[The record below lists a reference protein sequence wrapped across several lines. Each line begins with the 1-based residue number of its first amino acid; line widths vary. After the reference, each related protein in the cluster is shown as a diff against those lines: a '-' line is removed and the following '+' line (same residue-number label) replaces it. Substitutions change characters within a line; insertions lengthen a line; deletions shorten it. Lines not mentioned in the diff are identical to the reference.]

1 MRNITTLT
9 LFLGVFLRIGMA
21 QTPTIGL
28 IQNTPESFDGYTLVS
43 ANSAT
48 QSHLIDNCGR
58 VINQWESDYRM
69 GESSYLLEDG
79 SLLRTARV
87 AGSVFFGGGIG
98 GRLERFSWDGA
109 LEWSFD
115 YASEEAHHHHDM
127 AVLPN
132 GNILLIAWEYH
143 SNEEAQALGRLGDSP
158 LWPPQIVEIE
168 PVGTNG
174 GNIVWEWHAWD
185 HLIQNVDP
193 NLPNYGEPA
202 DFPHRFDINYES
214 PGGGGPMSQNS
225 GDWFHCNAIHY
236 NATWDQIMLNSR
248 RWNEF
253 YIIDHSTTSDEA
265 ASSSGGA
272 AGQGGDVLYRWGNP
286 EAYGRGEVEDRQLFG
301 QHDPHWIH
309 YEEGGGSEST
319 SSTVLLFNNGAS
331 RPGGP
336 RSSVDELTLPL
347 LDDGTY
353 VLLEGEAFG
362 PSDFDWTYPAV
373 LDPDFYSSFISGAQ
387 RLPNGNTLVCEGDD
401 GKLFEVT
408 ATGEKVWEYVTA
420 TSQFGPNT
428 QGNEPLENGT
438 FRAYRYGPDY
448 PGLAGRDL
456 TPGEPVELAPYP
468 SDCTTTSEGTRLP
481 NDAELPA
488 ISFGPI
494 PFSDHFSIQA
504 NRPTHIALFDA
515 MGRSLLRENIHE
527 TMTYTWGYLPAGSYI
542 LRWEDAIGNVGSTVI
557 LKL

>member
-1 MRNITTLT
+1 MKKL
-9 LFLGVFLRIGMA
+9 LVLLLLLSSGFASA
-21 QTPTIGL
+21 QQTVGL
-28 IQNTPESFDGYTLVS
+28 ISYQHTAYNGYTLF
-43 ANSAT
+43 NSFNSPT
-48 QSHLIDNCGR
+48 TYLIDNCGTK
-58 VINQWESDYRM
+58 VYEWTSNNGSPAAAV
-69 GESSYLLEDG
+69 YLLENG
-79 SLLRTARV
+79 NLLRTYRPDSTYFNFG
-87 AGSVFFGGGIG
+87 GSGGGIEI
-98 GRLERFSWDGA
+98 LDSNSLVIWQYEVNSDST
-109 LEWSFD
+109 LS
-115 YASEEAHHHHDM
+115 HHDLE
-127 AVLPN
+127 VLPN
-132 GNILLIAWEYH
+132 GNILILAIEFILAQ
-143 SNEEAQALGRLGDSP
+143 EADAFGSLVTADRYSEMILEVDPTTDQ
-158 LWPPQIVEIE
+158 
-168 PVGTNG
+168 
-174 GNIVWEWHAWD
+174 IVWEWHAWD

-272 AGQGGDVLYRWGNP
+272 AEQGGDVLYRWGNP

-309 YEEGGGSEST
+309 YEEGGGSESP

-353 VLLEGEAFG
+353 LLLEGEAFG